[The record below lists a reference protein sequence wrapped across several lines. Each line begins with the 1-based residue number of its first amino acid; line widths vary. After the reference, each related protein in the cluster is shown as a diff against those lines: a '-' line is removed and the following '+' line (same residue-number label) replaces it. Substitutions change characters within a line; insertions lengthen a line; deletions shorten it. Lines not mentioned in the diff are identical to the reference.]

1 MDLSSSSCSKI
12 KSYQKEKSEYFRQ
25 FCGNSSKLA
34 HVLRQPPRQE
44 QLDPVE
50 GPDVADDAQVLIQA
64 LEPLVPG
71 VDLGKKSTIGFIL
84 F

>member
-1 MDLSSSSCSKI
+1 MDISSSSCSKI
-12 KSYQKEKSEYFRQ
+12 KSFQKTNPNTSVNFVGIQVK
-25 FCGNSSKLA
+25 A
-34 HVLRQPPRQE
+34 HVLGQPPRQE

-71 VDLGKKSTIGFIL
+71 VDLEKSTTNGFIL
-84 F
+84 